1 MIRELIAKNT
11 NAFHD
16 KSMGLFRTSG
26 LREESVAHQ
35 AVGTMQQ

>member
-1 MIRELIAKNT
+1 MP
-11 NAFHD
+11 
-16 KSMGLFRTSG
+16 SMTKACGEGLFRTSG